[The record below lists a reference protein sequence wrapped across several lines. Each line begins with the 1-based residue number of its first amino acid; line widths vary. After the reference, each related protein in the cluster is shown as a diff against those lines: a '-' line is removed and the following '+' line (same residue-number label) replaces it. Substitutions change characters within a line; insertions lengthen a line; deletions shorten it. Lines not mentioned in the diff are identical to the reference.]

1 MAMPNEQNG
10 RGIIY
15 ILVNEAMPGFIKIG
29 KTTTSVEQRVLE
41 LSRSTSVPVPFECH
55 FAAKVNR
62 VSEVER
68 ALHNAFGDFRKNP
81 KREFF
86 SVSPER
92 VVAILKLLE
101 IEEVTLSPDAGVE
114 SKEAEIAIADARQRR
129 SAFNFGMVHIPAG
142 AELTYTRD
150 ENVKCRVAPDLKH
163 VEFKGETMSLSRA
176 AQIAL
181 GSKWLEQGPA
191 YWRFDGEILDELRNR
206 LEEGLDEPLTA

>member
-1 MAMPNEQNG
+1 MPNEQNG